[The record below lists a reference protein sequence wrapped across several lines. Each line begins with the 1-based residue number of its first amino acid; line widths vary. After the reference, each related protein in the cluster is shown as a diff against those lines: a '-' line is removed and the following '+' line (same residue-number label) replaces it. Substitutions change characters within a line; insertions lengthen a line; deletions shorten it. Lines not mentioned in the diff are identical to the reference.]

1 MATERVQG
9 QPGKLGK
16 TVLGKKKKKK
26 REAGEMAQ
34 QIELLVSRLDDLILI
49 PESHMVEG
57 TDFSKLSCGLHM
69 GTIGLVPAKEIN
81 Q

>member
-1 MATERVQG
+1 
-9 QPGKLGK
+9 
-16 TVLGKKKKKK
+16 
-26 REAGEMAQ
+26 MAQ
-34 QIELLVSRLDDLILI
+34 QIELLASRLDDLILI
-49 PESHMVEG
+49 PGFHMVEG